1 MFLEGLL
8 RNIYSLEE
16 TIVNYNSPL
25 ESDPYELSESTLVEI
40 LEKYKSNFLINNN
53 HIFYY
58 KKYFNGPKYY
68 STVWMRFTLG
78 KIYRELHKNR
88 WSYLAQ
94 KSPGVI
100 ETAIRNTLEKIQ
112 NRFSIVRFINL
123 VKFTPKLEKNYL
135 ELTIDT
141 YVSDLMNNN
150 MTLDITVNYNETNT
164 D

>member
-1 MFLEGLL
+1 
-8 RNIYSLEE
+8 
-16 TIVNYNSPL
+16 
-25 ESDPYELSESTLVEI
+25 
-40 LEKYKSNFLINNN
+40 
-53 HIFYY
+53 
-58 KKYFNGPKYY
+58 
-68 STVWMRFTLG
+68 MRFTLG